1 MTGRSE
7 QAGVTGCSEQA
18 GVTRLKTAADSPPEA
33 PPTAGSAVG
42 PAAPRW
48 RSALRTWS
56 PLLVL
61 LVFAV
66 LPYSTLSVPG
76 VFDGPLNGPGTLQ
89 LLAICLVFGGL
100 AAGYDLLFGR
110 TGMLSF
116 GHALYFAA
124 GVYGTDIL
132 VTRAGLPL
140 WQAALLTLVGGT
152 TLAALLGAIALRTAG
167 IAFAMVTLAFAQVG
181 AILVARDFGGLTGG
195 EEGLSLDVSGL
206 PAMLVGVGNTVNLY
220 WLALAYLAV
229 VVFVVHRVAGSP
241 TGRVLAGLR
250 DDERRVGVLGL
261 DPYRFKLLAFTLAG
275 GLATAGG
282 AIYCLLVGG
291 ASPHVTSS
299 ELTLSLLVMVV
310 LGGPGTRWGPV
321 LGGVLYMYLDHR
333 LTAFGTSSAVDSLPG
348 VLSVPL
354 SQPLFVLGTV
364 FILAVYFFPGG
375 LASLSTRLAPFR
387 TLLRIRRDG

>member
-1 MTGRSE
+1 MTNS
-7 QAGVTGCSEQA
+7 V
-18 GVTRLKTAADSPPEA
+18 VEA
-33 PPTAGSAVG
+33 PPAQ
-42 PAAPRW
+42 APDELTPGRSRW
-48 RSALRTWS
+48 HGLRPFL
-56 PLLVL
+56 PLLA
-61 LVFAV
+61 LVVAAIV
-66 LPYSTLSVPG
+66 PYSTVNLPG
-76 VFDGPLNGPGTLQ
+76 FFEGPLNSPGTLQ

-124 GVYGTDIL
+124 GVYGTDVL

-140 WQAALLTLVGGT
+140 WQAALLAVTGGT
-152 TLAALLGAIALRTAG
+152 ILAALLGAVALRTVG

-181 AILVARDFGGLTGG
+181 AIVVARDFKLGSGEGLTGG
-195 EEGLSLDVSGL
+195 EEGLPLDVSGL
-206 PAMLVGVGNTVNLY
+206 PAALVGVTNTVNLY
-220 WLALAYLAV
+220 WLALAYLTL
-229 VVFVVHRVAGSP
+229 VVFVVHRVSGSP

-250 DDERRVGVLGL
+250 DDERRIGVLGL
-261 DPYRFKLLAFTLAG
+261 DPYRFKLVAFTLAG

-282 AIYCLLVGG
+282 VVYCLIVGG

-321 LGGVLYMYLDHR
+321 LGGILYMYLDHR
-333 LTAFGTSSAVDSLPG
+333 LTAFGSSDAVDNLPAF
-348 VLSVPL
+348 LSHPL

-375 LASLSTRLAPFR
+375 LTSLKSRLTP
-387 TLLRIRRDG
+387 LLTALRRR

>member
-1 MTGRSE
+1 MTDVR
-7 QAGVTGCSEQA
+7 
-18 GVTRLKTAADSPPEA
+18 TAAATP
-33 PPTAGSAVG
+33 
-42 PAAPRW
+42 PAAPPPADPGPAPRRGW
-48 RSALRTWS
+48 RSALRPWV
-56 PLLVL
+56 PLLAL
-61 LVFAV
+61 LLFAV
-66 LPYSTLSVPG
+66 LPYSTLSLPG
-76 VFDGPLNGPGTLQ
+76 VFDGPLNAPGTLQ

-124 GVYGTDIL
+124 GVYGIDIL
-132 VTRAGLPL
+132 VTRVGLPL
-140 WQAALLTLVGGT
+140 WSAALLTLTGGT
-152 TLAALLGAIALRTAG
+152 ILAALLGAVALRTAG

-195 EEGLSLDVSGL
+195 EEGLPLDVSGL
-206 PAMLVGVGNTVNLY
+206 PELLVGVTNTVNLY
-220 WLALAYLAV
+220 WLALAYLAL
-229 VVFVVHRVAGSP
+229 VVFVVHRVAASP

-250 DDERRVGVLGL
+250 DDERRIGVLGL
-261 DPYRFKLLAFTLAG
+261 DPYRYKLVAFTLAG

-282 AIYCLLVGG
+282 VIYCLLVGG

-321 LGGVLYMYLDHR
+321 LGGMLYMYLDHR

-348 VLSVPL
+348 VLSGPL

-375 LASLSTRLAPFR
+375 LAGLASRLGP
-387 TLLRIRRDG
+387 LRSALASRRHPPT

>member
-1 MTGRSE
+1 MTNSVVDGAVEPPKAAVPAEPGPSGW
-7 QAGVTGCSEQA
+7 Q
-18 GVTRLKTAADSPPEA
+18 RLRPFLPLVALAVAAI
-33 PPTAGSAVG
+33 
-42 PAAPRW
+42 
-48 RSALRTWS
+48 
-56 PLLVL
+56 
-61 LVFAV
+61 
-66 LPYSTLSVPG
+66 LPYSTVHLPG
-76 VFDGPLNGPGTLQ
+76 VFEGPLNSPGTLQ
-89 LLAICLVFGGL
+89 LLAVCLVFGGL

-132 VTRAGLPL
+132 VTKAGLPL
-140 WQAALLTLVGGT
+140 WQAALLALTGGT
-152 TLAALLGAIALRTAG
+152 TLAALLGAVALRTVG

-195 EEGLSLDVSGL
+195 EEGLPLDVSGL
-206 PAMLVGVGNTVNLY
+206 PAALVGVTNTVNLY

-229 VVFVVHRVAGSP
+229 VVLVVHRVSASP

-250 DDERRVGVLGL
+250 DDERRIGVLGL
-261 DPYRFKLLAFTLAG
+261 DPYRFKLVAFTLAG

-282 AIYCLLVGG
+282 AVYCLIIGG
-291 ASPHVTSS
+291 ASPHITSS

-321 LGGVLYMYLDHR
+321 LGGILYMYLDHR
-333 LTAFGTSSAVDSLPG
+333 LTAFGASEAVDALPG
-348 VLSVPL
+348 WLSAPL

-375 LASLSTRLAPFR
+375 LATLATRLGPLR
-387 TLLRIRRDG
+387 TALARPRRTP

>member
-1 MTGRSE
+1 MTNS
-7 QAGVTGCSEQA
+7 V
-18 GVTRLKTAADSPPEA
+18 VDA
-33 PPTAGSAVG
+33 PPAKV
-42 PAAPRW
+42 PAELTPPPGRW
-48 RSALRTWS
+48 HRVRPWLPLVAL
-56 PLLVL
+56 V
-61 LVFAV
+61 VFAV
-66 LPYSTLSVPG
+66 LPYSTAHLPG
-76 VFDGPLNGPGTLQ
+76 FFEGPLNSPGTLQ

-124 GVYGTDIL
+124 GVYGVDIL

-140 WQAALLTLVGGT
+140 WSAALLTVTGGA
-152 TLAALLGAIALRTAG
+152 TLAALLGAVALRTAG

-195 EEGLSLDVSGL
+195 EEGLPLDVSGL
-206 PAMLVGVGNTVNLY
+206 PAALVGVTNTVNLY
-220 WLALAYLAV
+220 WLALAYLTL
-229 VVFVVHRVAGSP
+229 VVFVVHRVSGSP

-250 DDERRVGVLGL
+250 DDERRIGVLGL
-261 DPYRFKLLAFTLAG
+261 DPYRFKLVAFTLSGTLAATG
-275 GLATAGG
+275 GV
-282 AIYCLLVGG
+282 IYCLLVGG
-291 ASPHVTSS
+291 ASPHITSS

-321 LGGVLYMYLDHR
+321 LGGMLYMYLDHR
-333 LTAFGTSSAVDSLPG
+333 LTAFGSSSAVDALPS
-348 VLSVPL
+348 VLSRPL

-375 LASLSTRLAPFR
+375 LAGLADRLGPLR
-387 TLLRIRRDG
+387 RLLPRRP

>member
-1 MTGRSE
+1 MT
-7 QAGVTGCSEQA
+7 
-18 GVTRLKTAADSPPEA
+18 DSMVEA
-33 PPTAGSAVG
+33 PPARVPDELTPHRRGWPGLRPYLPLVALAV
-42 PAAPRW
+42 A
-48 RSALRTWS
+48 
-56 PLLVL
+56 
-61 LVFAV
+61 AV
-66 LPYSTLSVPG
+66 LPYSTLELPG
-76 VFDGPLNGPGTLQ
+76 VFEGPLNSPGTLQ
-89 LLAICLVFGGL
+89 LLAVCLVFGGL

-124 GVYGTDIL
+124 GVYGTDVL

-140 WQAALLTLVGGT
+140 WQAALLTVTGAT
-152 TLAALLGAIALRTAG
+152 VLAGLLGAVALRTAG

-195 EEGLSLDVSGL
+195 EEGLPLDVFGL
-206 PAMLVGVGNTVNLY
+206 PAGLVGVANTVNLY
-220 WLALAYLAV
+220 WLALAYLALV
-229 VVFVVHRVAGSP
+229 VLVVHRVSGSP

-250 DDERRVGVLGL
+250 DDERRIGVLGL
-261 DPYRFKLLAFTLAG
+261 DPYRFKLVAFTLAG
-275 GLATAGG
+275 GLAAGG
-282 AIYCLLVGG
+282 GVVYCLIVGG

-321 LGGVLYMYLDHR
+321 LGGVGYMYLDHR
-333 LTAFGTSSAVDSLPG
+333 LTAFGSSDAVEALPAF
-348 VLSVPL
+348 LSRPL

-375 LASLSTRLAPFR
+375 LASLRSRLGPLARHLPARR
-387 TLLRIRRDG
+387 TP